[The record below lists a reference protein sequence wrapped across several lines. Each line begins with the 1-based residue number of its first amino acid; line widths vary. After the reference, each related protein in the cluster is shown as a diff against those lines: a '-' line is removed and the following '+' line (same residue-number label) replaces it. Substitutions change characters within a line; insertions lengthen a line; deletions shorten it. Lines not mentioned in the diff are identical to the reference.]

1 MALRR
6 SVRFARVTQQFG
18 PADAVVASLEPA
30 MYHLGESAYWQDYP
44 GAHKH
49 AHFHPGIDRAAATGT
64 AVLAMEKGKVL
75 FAGWKDDISG
85 NQVEIEIRPGTQ
97 YSVNHL
103 NRIFVRKGQQVARA
117 QRIAT
122 VGSTGL
128 ATGPHVHEGVSIQ
141 DAAGRSILWNPN
153 IFFKGGSRAND
164 PHIRPLP

>member
-1 MALRR
+1 
-6 SVRFARVTQQFG
+6 
-18 PADAVVASLEPA
+18 
-30 MYHLGESAYWQDYP
+30 
-44 GAHKH
+44 
-49 AHFHPGIDRAAATGT
+49 
-64 AVLAMEKGKVL
+64 MEKGKVL